1 MTPEQRQIR
10 IDLIG
15 NVNRLRLNLSAIEKQ
30 DVFQMTPEQWFDLRT
45 ELVNMVDDIVIGI
58 IEMK

>member
-1 MTPEQRQIR
+1 MTPKQRQIR